1 MSLFEYIRMMD
12 DKDLAAFLTM
22 FMMCAIKAVG
32 IETGGL
38 EIDLERETILEMLRA
53 PLSEE
58 MKDAVEMCKETN
70 NLLS

>member
-1 MSLFEYIRMMD
+1 MSLFEFIRMMD

-22 FMMCAIKAVG
+22 FMMCAVKAVG

-58 MKDAVEMCKETN
+58 MKDAIEMCKETN

>member
-58 MKDAVEMCKETN
+58 MKDAIEMCKETN

>member
-1 MSLFEYIRMMD
+1 MSLFEFIRMMD

-58 MKDAVEMCKETN
+58 MKDAIEMCKETN

>member
-1 MSLFEYIRMMD
+1 MSLFEYIRMMN
-12 DKDLAAFLTM
+12 DKELAAFLTM

-58 MKDAVEMCKETN
+58 MKDAIEMCKETN

>member
-1 MSLFEYIRMMD
+1 MSLFEYIRMMN

-22 FMMCAIKAVG
+22 FMMCSVKAVG

-38 EIDLERETILEMLRA
+38 EIDLEREAILEMLKA
-53 PLSEE
+53 PLNEE
-58 MKDAVEMCKETN
+58 MKDAIEMCKETN

>member
-1 MSLFEYIRMMD
+1 MSLFEFIRMMD
-12 DKDLAAFLTM
+12 DKELAAFLTM
-22 FMMCAIKAVG
+22 FMMCAVKAVG

-58 MKDAVEMCKETN
+58 MKDAIEMCKETN

>member
-38 EIDLERETILEMLRA
+38 EIDLEIETILEMLRA

-58 MKDAVEMCKETN
+58 MKDAIEMCKETN